1 MDRLIYVAMTGAQQ
15 LLEKQAVASHN
26 LANASTPG
34 FKADISAFRAVPM
47 YGPGQP
53 TRTYA
58 LETTPGADFSPG
70 TVTST
75 GRDLDVAINGPGF
88 LTVQTTAGT
97 EAYTRAGAL
106 SVSPSGELQTSS
118 GLTVLGDGGPISIPE
133 NTRVAIGADGTVSAV
148 DQSSPG
154 ANVTTLGKLKL
165 VNPDT
170 SQLTKGGDGL
180 FRMKG
185 GASADGDD
193 TVSLTAG
200 AVESSNVNAVS
211 AMVDMIDLARQFD
224 MQMKA
229 LQSVDQNEQHASQL
243 LATSG

>member
-15 LLEKQAVASHN
+15 LLEKQAVAAHN
-26 LANASTPG
+26 LANTSTAG
-34 FKADISAFRAVPM
+34 YKADISAFRAVPM

-58 LETTPGADFSPG
+58 LETTPGADFTPG
-70 TVTST
+70 TVTAT
-75 GRDLDVAINGPGF
+75 GRDLDVAVNGKGF
-88 LTVQTTAGT
+88 LAVQTTTGT
-97 EAYTRAGAL
+97 EAYTRAGGL
-106 SVSPSGELQTSS
+106 RVSPDGELQTSS

-133 NTRVAIGADGTVSAV
+133 NTRVAIGTDGTVSAV
-148 DQSSPG
+148 DLSSPG

-165 VNPDT
+165 VNPDPA
-170 SQLTKGGDGL
+170 QLQKGGDGL
-180 FRMKG
+180 FRMKN

-193 TVSLTAG
+193 TVTVTSG
-200 AVESSNVNAVS
+200 AIESSNVNAVS

-229 LQSVDQNEQHASQL
+229 LQNVDQNEQHANQL
-243 LATSG
+243 LASSG

>member
-58 LETTPGADFSPG
+58 IETTPGADFSPG

-75 GRDLDVAINGPGF
+75 GRELDVAINGPGF
-88 LTVQTTAGT
+88 LSVQTRNGT

-106 SVSPSGELQTSS
+106 SVSPEGELQTSS

-133 NTRVAIGADGTVSAV
+133 NTRIAIGADGTVSAV

-170 SQLTKGGDGL
+170 SQLVKGGDGL

-193 TVSLTAG
+193 TVSLTSG

-211 AMVDMIDLARQFD
+211 AMVDMIDLARQFE

-229 LQSVDQNEQHASQL
+229 LQTIDQNEQHASQL

>member
-26 LANASTPG
+26 LANANTTG
-34 FKADISAFRAVPM
+34 FKADISAFRAAPL

-58 LETTPGADFSPG
+58 METTPGADFTPG
-70 TVTST
+70 TINAT
-75 GRDLDVAINGPGF
+75 GRDLDVAINGDGF
-88 LTVQTTAGT
+88 LAVQTRAGG

-106 SVSPSGELQTSS
+106 RVSPDGELQTSS

-133 NTRVAIGADGTVSAV
+133 NTRVAIGADGTVSTV
-148 DQSSPG
+148 DLSSPG
-154 ANVTTLGKLKL
+154 AIVSTLGKLKL
-165 VNPDT
+165 VNPPQA
-170 SQLTKGGDGL
+170 QLTKGGDGL

-185 GASADGDD
+185 GATADGDD
-193 TVSLTAG
+193 SVTLQTG

-229 LQSVDQNEQHASQL
+229 LQSVDQNEQRASEL
-243 LATSG
+243 LTSTS

>member
-58 LETTPGADFSPG
+58 LETTPGADFTPG
-70 TVTST
+70 TIAAT

-88 LTVQTTAGT
+88 LAVQTTSGT
-97 EAYTRAGAL
+97 EAYTRDGGL
-106 SVSPSGELQTSS
+106 TVSPEGELQAAN
-118 GLTVLGDGGPISIPE
+118 GMAILGDGGPISIPE
-133 NTRVAIGADGTVSAV
+133 NSRVAIGADGTVSVV
-148 DQSSPG
+148 DLSSPG
-154 ANVTTLGKLKL
+154 ATVSTLGKLKL

-170 SQLTKGGDGL
+170 QQLQKGGDGL
-180 FRMKG
+180 FRLKN
-185 GASADGDD
+185 GASAEGDD
-193 TVSLTAG
+193 TVRLTSG
-200 AVESSNVNAVS
+200 AIESSNVSAVS

-224 MQMKA
+224 MQMKV

-243 LATSG
+243 LANAG

>member
-185 GASADGDD
+185 SASADGDD

>member
-1 MDRLIYVAMTGAQQ
+1 MDRLIYVAMTGAAQ

-26 LANASTPG
+26 LANASTTG

-58 LETTPGADFSPG
+58 METTPGADFTPG
-70 TVTST
+70 AVSAT
-75 GRDLDVAINGPGF
+75 GRDLDVAINGDGF
-88 LTVQTTAGT
+88 LAVQTTAGT
-97 EAYTRAGAL
+97 EAYTRAGGL
-106 SVSPSGELQTSS
+106 KVSQDGELQTGS
-118 GLTVLGDGGPISIPE
+118 GQTVLGDGGPISIPE
-133 NTRVAIGADGTVSAV
+133 NARVAIGSDGTVSSV
-148 DQSSPG
+148 DLSSPG

-170 SQLTKGGDGL
+170 RQMVKGGDGL
-180 FRMKG
+180 FRMRSG
-185 GASADGDD
+185 SPADGDD
-193 TVSLTAG
+193 TVTVTSG

-243 LATSG
+243 LANPG